1 MATIKFQG
9 DGHRQ
14 RSEWEGT
21 KITTGYK
28 LEASTSI
35 PSAQT
40 EKLYCDRGG
49 IYTQLNY
56 KEVHNGWDKGIPKPH
71 QWDNK
76 GR

>member
-49 IYTQLNY
+49 IY
-56 KEVHNGWDKGIPKPH
+56 
-71 QWDNK
+71 
-76 GR
+76 